1 MSDDLT
7 PGEIL
12 AATAITV
19 LMIVGAVAVAAQ
31 VVRLWTAGLHSTAI
45 VGASM
50 FIATALVLVCVG
62 GAE

>member
-1 MSDDLT
+1 MNDLT

-12 AATAITV
+12 AATIVTTA
-19 LMIVGAVAVAAQ
+19 MIAGAVAVAGQ
-31 VVRLWTAGLHSTAI
+31 IVRLWNAGLHSTAI

-62 GAE
+62 GGE

>member
-1 MSDDLT
+1 MNDLT

-31 VVRLWTAGLHSTAI
+31 VVRLWNAGLHSTAI

-50 FIATALVLVCVG
+50 FVATALVLVCVG

>member
-1 MSDDLT
+1 MNDLT

-12 AATAITV
+12 AATIATV
-19 LMIVGAVAVAAQ
+19 MMIAGAVAIAAQ
-31 VVRLWTAGLHSTAI
+31 VVRLWNAGLHSTAI

-62 GAE
+62 GSD